1 MSDKHT
7 GAAHRNGG
15 FQSSLGFVLACVGS
29 AVGMA
34 NIWLFPYRLGQYGGA
49 AFLIPYILFIVLFG
63 LVGLSAE
70 FAIGRKAHTGTLGSF
85 AFCWAR
91 RGRGKLGHAMG
102 WIPLFGS
109 LGIAIADSLCNWL
122 LSERFAALHTRYPG
136 ITLQVIPAGTEE
148 MFRLLNRNEV
158 DLVFTMDHHIY
169 HRDYVIVDEEQMHIH
184 FVAAADSA
192 LRGRLLTPAEIVN
205 EPFLLTEKGMSYRR
219 LMDEQLAR
227 LNLEAT
233 PILESGNTDLLCKL
247 VAQGMGIAYLPEYVT
262 EKGVADGTLCY
273 LQVEGIHTEV
283 WKQLFHHR
291 DKWVSPQMKIV
302 MEYLT
307 KRG

>member
-1 MSDKHT
+1 
-7 GAAHRNGG
+7 
-15 FQSSLGFVLACVGS
+15 
-29 AVGMA
+29 
-34 NIWLFPYRLGQYGGA
+34 
-49 AFLIPYILFIVLFG
+49 
-63 LVGLSAE
+63 
-70 FAIGRKAHTGTLGSF
+70 
-85 AFCWAR
+85 
-91 RGRGKLGHAMG
+91 
-102 WIPLFGS
+102 
-109 LGIAIADSLCNWL
+109 
-122 LSERFAALHTRYPG
+122 
-136 ITLQVIPAGTEE
+136 
-148 MFRLLNRNEV
+148 
-158 DLVFTMDHHIY
+158 
-169 HRDYVIVDEEQMHIH
+169 MHIH

-192 LRGRLLTPAEIVN
+192 LRGRLRTPAEIVN